1 MAEEITLKAYIER
14 IETMIRQGR
23 MDEAIAHSAHV
34 LQFYPKNAEV
44 YRNLG
49 RALMRLQRY
58 EEASEIFRRLLSTIP
73 DDFSAHYQ
81 LSIVYE
87 QEKNGDAA
95 LWHIERAFDQQPNSA
110 QVNDRLRDL
119 YKKFKDVD
127 VDKIQL
133 TAGAVAIQYN
143 KSGMHDEAISLLQR
157 TILKVPDRVDL
168 ITLLAITQWQR
179 GDIVDAAET
188 ALDVLKSYP
197 YALEANRILS
207 ELWLQEERPSD
218 AQRYLSRVEDIDPY
232 LAYEI
237 ATDNDVPDSQFMVEE
252 LDFSKYAASLASQEQ
267 APDWL
272 SNIEELA
279 EAEQIALED
288 DPMANL
294 PLDEVDEEEELEPAE
309 NLDWLTELSEDS
321 QPVVPIKKVTDDLSD
336 LLPDD
341 FNVPDS
347 AGQDDTVDTGE
358 LAKLNLTDD
367 DENDAFAE
375 LFGDLD
381 DSAIEGTGLT
391 GLLGEDDDELP
402 RPVGRTTG
410 LTGMLSKLGLD
421 DEDTDDK
428 PETDDLSWLD
438 DVSAGHYDTGNLDQI
453 DSVLSDMDAANDFFT
468 EMEED
473 DSDEDD
479 ALAWLDTD
487 NLISNDRDD
496 DDHMSTDDLIEQVE
510 VDPNDP
516 MAWLQSDGIEYDDNA
531 NDSLNFFVEDEPAT
545 IESDEL
551 SPMAWLG
558 EDIETNEPGFD
569 SNDFDTN
576 AEDTIQEDPMAWLE
590 DDGIEIE
597 DTNDLGDEFGTDDL
611 SADDDDDD
619 DSMAWLAES
628 GIEIDDN
635 QESTQAPDTNEIL
648 TGQLMNLDE
657 DSEDIEGDPMAWLQ
671 EGGVEFL
678 DEPESDNDELDNN
691 WLDDDSV
698 LDDLLNIADLTA
710 TEASDPIDDYD
721 LFSDTEMQDTM
732 NDEPDWTPED
742 DLSSDEEFDW
752 LVNDES
758 GDEVNFEAQDD
769 DSMAWLED
777 AGIEIEED
785 AEEPAFE
792 AQDDDSMAWLEDAGI
807 EIEEDTEEPA
817 FEAQDDDSMAW
828 LDDSGIEINDTPDE
842 DLPQP
847 TGKTSLLN
855 FLSDDGDDIEINTNL
870 DEITEEEAFAEEDVD
885 WLRALDGEEIEDEE
899 IASEGDT
906 FADDFNET
914 TDEEVE
920 WNLDQTSDGDDF
932 DWGDL
937 EEIDDEQELD
947 WMAEPSAEV
956 EDFFPSSDDELAED
970 VVAEPADADW
980 LSDLDAD
987 DNDLSDYDTD
997 EVDDAIAEPAD
1008 ADWLEDVNDQQPVAE
1023 ANDDDWLSELG
1034 DGFTNELSDEQTD
1047 EEWAVGDSFTDELDE
1062 DVVAEPADADWLSE
1076 LDADDSD
1083 LSDYGTDDI
1092 DDDAVAEPADADW
1105 LEDVND
1111 QQPVAEANDN
1121 DWLSE
1126 LGDGFTNE
1134 LSDEDTDEERAVG
1147 DSFTDELDED
1157 VVAEPANADWLSDL
1171 DADDNDLS
1179 DYDTD
1184 DLDDDAVAEPANA
1197 DWLEDVNDQ
1206 QPVAQANDDDW
1217 LSELGDGFTNELSDE
1232 QTDEEWAVGDSFT
1245 DELDEDVVAEPAD
1258 ADWLSDLDADDSELS
1273 DYDTD
1278 DLDDDAVAEPA
1289 DANWLEDVN
1298 DQQPVAEAND
1308 DDWLSEL
1315 GDGFSSELTDEQTDE
1330 EWAVGDSF
1338 TDELDEDIVAEPADA
1353 DWLSDL
1359 DADDSDLPDYDTDED
1374 DDAIAEPD
1382 DADSLEGVNE
1392 VQPVAD
1398 VWDDDEDEDITD
1410 ELVDP
1415 EPMMEKE
1422 EDNWLA
1428 GIGVQEEDEWD
1439 EEYYDEY
1446 EDEYELNISSTSGM
1460 SDMLETIRTSREEG
1474 DDSHLDDF
1482 EHDEPEWL
1490 KQTGEL
1496 ISPVENDEVDWG
1508 NEEEAMPMAEFDEYD
1523 DEDFEALSEDN
1534 YGNDEYEEELE
1545 QVDADNAPD
1554 WLNAMVPGLDLD
1566 FEAEDEGHLD
1576 EGFETRENTLRER
1589 RINESETIKDDFDWL
1604 QDIVEEETGAIAVV
1618 SDEELSTTPPPTPIA
1633 PRKQYIFSSPPVWAQ
1648 DDSAK
1653 ENIAKTVSVAG
1664 EVPDYLS
1671 DFDEFEELEV
1681 NEYDFDET
1689 LDDEFKFE
1697 SEEVV
1702 TIDDEFD
1709 EFENIEFANIDDEF
1723 DEFDDGEVLVT
1734 DDTFDE
1740 ASDEFDD
1747 PTLSVED
1754 FDFNNESTV
1763 KAKAIDDETVD
1774 QFGESAFE
1782 SEDDDFV
1789 IHDEIDSAFDDFSDE
1804 FDNADNVIED
1814 ELDSAFDSFD
1824 SADNVIEDELDSAF
1838 DDFSDEFDSADNVIE
1853 DELDSAFDDFS
1864 DEFDNVD
1871 NVIEDELDSAF
1882 DDFSDEFDNV
1892 DNVIEDELDSA
1903 FDDFSDEFDN
1913 ADNVIEDEL
1922 DSAFDDF
1929 SDEFDNV
1936 DNVIEDELDSAFD
1949 SFDNADNVIE
1959 DELDS
1964 AFDSFD
1970 NADNVIEDELDSA
1983 FDDFD
1988 DEFDDFDDEFD
1999 D

>member
-58 EEASEIFRRLLSTIP
+58 EEASEIFRRLLAAIP

-87 QEKNGDAA
+87 QEKNGNAA

-119 YKKFKDVD
+119 YKKFKEVD

-143 KSGMHDEAISLLQR
+143 KSGMYDEAISLLQR
-157 TILKVPDRVDL
+157 TLVKVPDRVDL
-168 ITLLAITQWQR
+168 ITLLAITQWKR
-179 GDIVDAAET
+179 GDVVDAAET

-237 ATDNDVPDSQFMVEE
+237 ATDDDVPDSQFMVEE

-272 SNIEELA
+272 SNIAELS
-279 EAEQIALED
+279 EAEQIAIAEAPSD
-288 DPMANL
+288 DMSSGEIDINDAS
-294 PLDEVDEEEELEPAE
+294 DIEVAE
-309 NLDWLTELSEDS
+309 NLDWLTDLQEDS
-321 QPVVPIKKVTDDLSD
+321 QPIVPTKKVTDDLSD

-358 LAKLNLTDD
+358 LAKVNLADDD
-367 DENDAFAE
+367 DENDSFAE

-391 GLLGEDDDELP
+391 GLLGEEDDELP
-402 RPVGRTTG
+402 HPVGRTTG
-410 LTGMLSKLGLD
+410 LTGMLSKLGLE
-421 DEDTDDK
+421 DEDADNK

-438 DVSAGHYDTGNLDQI
+438 EVSAGHYDTGNSEQTDSALNDI
-453 DSVLSDMDAANDFFT
+453 DTADDFFS

-473 DSDEDD
+473 DKDD

-487 NLISNDRDD
+487 NLISNDRDED
-496 DDHMSTDDLIEQVE
+496 DAMSTDDLIEQSE

-516 MAWLQSDGIEYDDNA
+516 MAWLQGDGIEFDDNA
-531 NDSLNFFVEDEPAT
+531 EDSSIFFVEDEPAT

-558 EDIETNEPGFD
+558 EDIESDEPDFGTNEFNAD
-569 SNDFDTN
+569 
-576 AEDTIQEDPMAWLE
+576 AEDATQEDPMAWLE
-590 DDGIEIE
+590 DDGIEIT
-597 DTNDLGDEFGTDDL
+597 DTNDLDDEFGTDAL
-611 SADDDDDD
+611 STNINED

-657 DSEDIEGDPMAWLQ
+657 DSGDIEGDPMAWLQ

-678 DEPESDNDELDNN
+678 DDSAPDNDEVDNN

-710 TEASDPIDDYD
+710 TEASDSIDDND

-732 NDEPDWTPED
+732 NDDPDRTPED
-742 DLSSDEEFDW
+742 DLSSDDEFDW

-758 GDEVNFEAQDD
+758 GDEISFEAQAED

-777 AGIEIEED
+777 AGIEIED
-785 AEEPAFE
+785 DGEELSFE
-792 AQDDDSMAWLEDAGI
+792 VQADDSMAWLED
-807 EIEEDTEEPA
+807 
-817 FEAQDDDSMAW
+817 
-828 LDDSGIEINDTPDE
+828 SGIEINDAPDE
-842 DLPQP
+842 ELPQP
-847 TGKTSLLN
+847 TGKTNLLN

-870 DEITEEEAFAEEDVD
+870 DEITEEDAFAEENVD

-899 IASEGDT
+899 IASEGET
-906 FADDFNET
+906 FADDFSDT
-914 TDEEVE
+914 PDEEVE
-920 WNLDQTSDGDDF
+920 WNLDQTSEGEDF
-932 DWGDL
+932 DWGDV
-937 EEIDDEQELD
+937 EAIDDEQELD
-947 WMAEPSAEV
+947 WMAEPSTEV
-956 EDFFPSSDDELAED
+956 EDFFLSSDAETDEEVVAEPAD
-970 VVAEPADADW
+970 ADWLSDLNADDNDFLDSDANVTDEEVVAEPADADW
-980 LSDLDAD
+980 LSDLDTD
-987 DNDLSDYDTD
+987 DNDFLDSDANVTD
-997 EVDDAIAEPAD
+997 EEVVAEPAD
-1008 ADWLEDVNDQQPVAE
+1008 ADWLSDLDTDDNDFLDSDANVTDEEVVAEPADADWLSDLDTDDNDFLDSDANVTDEDAVAEPAELAWLEDVNEEQPVAE
-1023 ANDDDWLSELG
+1023 TDGDWGELG
-1034 DGFTNELSDEQTD
+1034 DGFTDELSDDDTD

-1062 DVVAEPADADWLSE
+1062 D
-1076 LDADDSD
+1076 
-1083 LSDYGTDDI
+1083 
-1092 DDDAVAEPADADW
+1092 AVAEPAELAW
-1105 LEDVND
+1105 LEDVNEE
-1111 QQPVAEANDN
+1111 QPVAETDG
-1121 DWLSE
+1121 DWGE
-1126 LGDGFTNE
+1126 LGDGFTDE
-1134 LSDEDTDEERAVG
+1134 LSD
-1147 DSFTDELDED
+1147 
-1157 VVAEPANADWLSDL
+1157 
-1171 DADDNDLS
+1171 DD
-1179 DYDTD
+1179 
-1184 DLDDDAVAEPANA
+1184 
-1197 DWLEDVNDQ
+1197 
-1206 QPVAQANDDDW
+1206 
-1217 LSELGDGFTNELSDE
+1217 
-1232 QTDEEWAVGDSFT
+1232 TDEEWAVGDSFT
-1245 DELDEDVVAEPAD
+1245 DELDEDAVAEPAELAWLEDVNEEQPVAETED
-1258 ADWLSDLDADDSELS
+1258 ADWLS
-1273 DYDTD
+1273 
-1278 DLDDDAVAEPA
+1278 
-1289 DANWLEDVN
+1289 
-1298 DQQPVAEAND
+1298 
-1308 DDWLSEL
+1308 
-1315 GDGFSSELTDEQTDE
+1315 
-1330 EWAVGDSF
+1330 
-1338 TDELDEDIVAEPADA
+1338 ELDEDSVEVLDEVDDFEVEPLAVAA
-1353 DWLSDL
+1353 
-1359 DADDSDLPDYDTDED
+1359 T
-1374 DDAIAEPD
+1374 
-1382 DADSLEGVNE
+1382 
-1392 VQPVAD
+1392 
-1398 VWDDDEDEDITD
+1398 WDDDEDEDITD
-1410 ELVDP
+1410 ELVEP
-1415 EPMMEKE
+1415 EPITEE

-1460 SDMLETIRTSREEG
+1460 SDMLETIRTSREED

-1508 NEEEAMPMAEFDEYD
+1508 KEEEAMPMAEFDEFDD
-1523 DEDFEALSEDN
+1523 DEFEALSEDN
-1534 YGNDEYEEELE
+1534 YSNDDYEEELE

-1604 QDIVEEETGAIAVV
+1604 QDIVEEETGAIPVV
-1618 SDEELSTTPPPTPIA
+1618 SDEELSTTPPPTSIA
-1633 PRKQYIFSSPPVWAQ
+1633 PRKQYIFSSPPVWAR
-1648 DDSAK
+1648 DDNAK
-1653 ENIAKTVSVAG
+1653 ENIAKTVAVAS

-1671 DFDEFEELEV
+1671 DFDEFEEMEV

-1697 SEEVV
+1697 SEEIV
-1702 TIDDEFD
+1702 TVNDEFD

-1723 DEFDDGEVLVT
+1723 DDSDAGEVRIA
-1734 DDTFDE
+1734 DE
-1740 ASDEFDD
+1740 PVDEVSDEFDD
-1747 PTLSVED
+1747 ATLSVED

-1782 SEDDDFV
+1782 SEDDEFV

-1824 SADNVIEDELDSAF
+1824 
-1838 DDFSDEFDSADNVIE
+1838 
-1853 DELDSAFDDFS
+1853 
-1864 DEFDNVD
+1864 
-1871 NVIEDELDSAF
+1871 
-1882 DDFSDEFDNV
+1882 
-1892 DNVIEDELDSA
+1892 
-1903 FDDFSDEFDN
+1903 N

-1922 DSAFDDF
+1922 DNAFDDF
-1929 SDEFDNV
+1929 SNE
-1936 DNVIEDELDSAFD
+1936 
-1949 SFDNADNVIE
+1949 FDNADNVIE

-1970 NADNVIEDELDSA
+1970 NADNVIEDELDNAFDDFSNEFDNADNVIEDELDDAFDDFSDEFDNADNVIEDELDSAFDSFDNANNVIEDELDSAFDDFSNEFDNADNVIEDELDNA